1 MRLLALFIALALPA
15 SVLAQGKSEPVRIDT
30 GSDLLWK
37 KLEARVAETADRID
51 GVTGVAIL
59 DLTDGRI
66 LLHNADRVFP
76 AASSIKI
83 AILLELYRQDQEA
96 HSGAKEKSQLDD
108 NYTFDPK
115 DLVEDSRIMAGLT
128 AGVTRITNRDLAQFL
143 VAVSDNAAANVLY
156 DRVGKDNVNAMLHG
170 LGLSKTMLRR
180 KMMNIVAAQ
189 RGDEN
194 VATPQE
200 MVRLLEAIFKE
211 KALDKQSTAEL
222 IRQLSTK
229 KDSYIP
235 RYLPESVQV
244 ANKPGELEG
253 VRTDSGIVYAQKR
266 PFAISVMTAYDRDER
281 AAERAIGEVA
291 LEAYRYFDMR
301 GKTSEYGRALPPL
314 EPAK

>member
-76 AASSIKI
+76 TASSIKI

-128 AGVTRITNRDLAQFL
+128 PGVTRVTNRDLAQFM
-143 VAVSDNAAANVLY
+143 VAVSDNAAANILI

-180 KMMNIVAAQ
+180 KMIDIAAAR

-200 MVRLLEAIFKE
+200 MARLLEAIYKG
-211 KALDKQSTAEL
+211 KALSKQATAEF
-222 IRQLSTK
+222 IKQLSTK

-235 RYLPESVQV
+235 RGLPDGVQV
-244 ANKPGELEG
+244 PNKPGDLEA
-253 VRTDSGIVYAQKR
+253 VRNDSGIVYAPNR
-266 PFAISVMTAYDRDER
+266 PFAISVMTAYDRDEK
-281 AAERAIGEVA
+281 AAERAISEVA
-291 LEAYRYFDMR
+291 LEAYRYFEMR
-301 GKTSEYGRALPPL
+301 GKTSENGRILPTR
-314 EPAK
+314 

>member
-51 GVTGVAIL
+51 GVMGVAIL

-76 AASSIKI
+76 TASSIKI

-128 AGVTRITNRDLAQFL
+128 PGVTRVTNRDLAQFM
-143 VAVSDNAAANVLY
+143 VAVSDNAAANVLI
-156 DRVGKDNVNAMLHG
+156 DRVGRDNVNAMLRS
-170 LGLSKTMLRR
+170 LGLSKTVLRR
-180 KMMNIVAAQ
+180 KMMDIAAAR

-211 KALDKQSTAEL
+211 KAVDKESTAGL
-222 IRQLSTK
+222 IKQLSTK

-235 RYLPESVQV
+235 RLLPDDVQI

-253 VRTDSGIVYAQKR
+253 VRNDSGIVFAAHR
-266 PFAISVMTAYDRDER
+266 PFGISVMTAYDRDEK
-281 AAERAIGEVA
+281 AAERAISDVA
-291 LEAYRYFDMR
+291 LEAYQYFEIR
-301 GKTSEYGRALPPL
+301 GKTSEYGRILPSAENP
-314 EPAK
+314 

>member
-76 AASSIKI
+76 TASSIKI

-128 AGVTRITNRDLAQFL
+128 PGVTRVTNRDLAQFM
-143 VAVSDNAAANVLY
+143 VAVSDNAAANILI

-180 KMMNIVAAQ
+180 KMIDIAAAR

-200 MVRLLEAIFKE
+200 MARLLEAIYKG
-211 KALDKQSTAEL
+211 KALNKQATAEF
-222 IRQLSTK
+222 IKQLSTK
-229 KDSYIP
+229 KGSYIP

-244 ANKPGELEG
+244 ANKPGELEA
-253 VRTDSGIVYAQKR
+253 VRTDSGIVFCSETAICDKR
-266 PFAISVMTAYDRDER
+266 HDRLR
-281 AAERAIGEVA
+281 
-291 LEAYRYFDMR
+291 
-301 GKTSEYGRALPPL
+301 PQ
-314 EPAK
+314 